1 MSLFNFLKPKTNKG
15 QFVNESDFKVN
26 LKNQLLMSP
35 QTLVQLRKHDVT
47 TEKEL
52 KIEFFF
58 YTNTSDKAIL
68 LAKELEKLNYIVQNR
83 VSAGDKRLFI
93 VTGWTTKIKMSE
105 EVVKKW
111 TNQMCEIGYKFDCE
125 FDGWGTNPYQE

>member
-1 MSLFNFLKPKTNKG
+1 
-15 QFVNESDFKVN
+15 
-26 LKNQLLMSP
+26 MSP

-47 TEKEL
+47 SEKEL

-58 YTNTSDKAIL
+58 YTNTSDKAMH
-68 LAKELEKLNYIVQNR
+68 LAKELEKFNYIVQHG
-83 VSAGDKRLFI
+83 VSSGDKRLFI

-105 EVVKKW
+105 EVVTNW

-125 FDGWGTNPYQE
+125 FDGWGTNPDQE